1 MGLTVRVNAPAR
13 RGAGGL
19 RVVVQHF
26 EEVWRHGPL
35 LWALVVREVRARY
48 RNSVL
53 GYLWTLLN
61 PLLLLLVY
69 SLVFSIYMRMNIP
82 DYALFLYSGLLPWL
96 WLSSV
101 LGIGTTS
108 IVNGGSLITKAMLPP
123 QILPTVYVFTNLVNM
138 VLSIPVLLAVALV
151 VGRPPAAALVYLPLL
166 IFAELMLVQGMVLA
180 LSALC
185 VRLRDVEFLVTNFL
199 TLWFFL
205 TPIIYSLDFVPAR
218 FRTLELLNPMAPVAL
233 AYQEI
238 FYDRT
243 APHASYLLIA
253 LVAGAVVLYLG
264 TWIFEN
270 LRDSIAEEI

>member
-1 MGLTVRVNAPAR
+1 MSLTVRVNAPAR
-13 RGAGGL
+13 KGVGGFHAVA
-19 RVVVQHF
+19 RHF
-26 EEVWRHGPL
+26 EEVWRYGPL

-69 SLVFSIYMRMNIP
+69 SLVFSVYMRMNIP
-82 DYALFLYSGLLPWL
+82 DYALFLYAGLLPWL
-96 WLSSV
+96 WLSSA

-108 IVNGGSLITKAMLPP
+108 IVTGGSLITKAMLPP

-138 VLSIPVLLAVALV
+138 LLGIPVLVGVALV
-151 VGRPPAAALVYLPLL
+151 VGRPPGLSLVYLPILVV
-166 IFAELMLVQGMVLA
+166 AELMLIQGMVLA

-205 TPIIYSLDFVPAR
+205 TPIIYSMDFVPAR
-218 FRTLELLNPMAPVAL
+218 FRTIELLNPMAPVAL

-238 FYDRT
+238 FYDRVQ
-243 APHASYLLIA
+243 PHGSYLLISLA
-253 LVAGAVVLYLG
+253 AGLVVLCVG
-264 TWIFEN
+264 TWIFER